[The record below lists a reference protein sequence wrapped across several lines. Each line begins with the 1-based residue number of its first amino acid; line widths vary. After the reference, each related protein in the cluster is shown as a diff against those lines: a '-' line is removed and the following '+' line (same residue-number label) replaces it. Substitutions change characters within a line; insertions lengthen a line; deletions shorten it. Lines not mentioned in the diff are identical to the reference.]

1 MDSKNTI
8 SISEARK
15 RIFKLA
21 DEIQKPGVYYTFTEK
36 GRPKAVLL
44 SVEYFDSIM
53 ETINV
58 MQEFP
63 NLERDVKEVER
74 SYRSGEYKEW
84 TTLEELLAREGFV
97 VADKSIKKYGISA
110 KNQAK
115 RRKRIK

>member
-1 MDSKNTI
+1 
-8 SISEARK
+8 
-15 RIFKLA
+15 
-21 DEIQKPGVYYTFTEK
+21 
-36 GRPKAVLL
+36 L

-53 ETINV
+53 ETIDV